1 MVKASAI
8 STPQLFLET
17 HLGGHAVSWLLFNA
31 VIPRCYLPFSVSTL
45 HCSLENNLVEVIMTF
60 FVTKS
65 SKLSTKN
72 IISKKELV
80 FFFSLVL
87 WGAKMSAHLPLNN
100 SQAVNLWSSFV
111 HYPLS
116 SFMIHTQIYT
126 SSVITEYN
134 VLVNARVTIVLY
146 LTDIH
151 KRTESN
157 NPDKVKLEQ
166 AIDKVKTIMTWVD
179 NMFSCHLLATI
190 YQMSFSFCSLDTLC
204 SQAIKNRMHFTVKEW
219 P

>member
-1 MVKASAI
+1 
-8 STPQLFLET
+8 
-17 HLGGHAVSWLLFNA
+17 
-31 VIPRCYLPFSVSTL
+31 
-45 HCSLENNLVEVIMTF
+45 MTC
-60 FVTKS
+60 FVTKP
-65 SKLSTKN
+65 SKLLTKH
-72 IISKKELV
+72 ISKEELA

-87 WGAKMSAHLPLNN
+87 WGAKMSARLPLNN

-116 SFMIHTQIYT
+116 SFMIIYTLLHTQIST

-134 VLVNARVTIVLY
+134 VLVNARVTIVVY

-166 AIDKVKTIMTWVD
+166 AIDKVKTIMT
-179 NMFSCHLLATI
+179 
-190 YQMSFSFCSLDTLC
+190 
-204 SQAIKNRMHFTVKEW
+204 
-219 P
+219 